1 VLIEDNPADEL
12 EADALK
18 EFAQEL
24 ASRLNVSRDEKT
36 VTEIVGSIRWY
47 ANKAGAVII
56 LRRGDK
62 TRKPLATISPKRG
75 KWTKLYPTWERVLIE
90 LARQKAERNVSRMSH
105 DGLLAGELPDVTNL

>member
-1 VLIEDNPADEL
+1 MLTDEKPADDIDEL
-12 EADALK
+12 SAGAIK

-24 ASRLNVSRDEKT
+24 ASRLSVSTDARA
-36 VTEIVGSIRWY
+36 VAEIVSSIRWY

-75 KWTKLYPTWERVLIE
+75 KWTKLYPTWEPVLTE
-90 LARQKAERNVSRMSH
+90 LARRKREKSVSRMSH
-105 DGLLAGELPDVTNL
+105 DELLAGELPE

>member
-1 VLIEDNPADEL
+1 VLTENSADEL

-24 ASRLNVSRDEKT
+24 ASRLSISKDEKA
-36 VTEIVGSIRWY
+36 VAEIVSSIRWY
-47 ANKAGAVII
+47 ANKVGAVII

-75 KWTKLYPTWERVLIE
+75 KWTKLYPTWERVLTE
-90 LARQKAERNVSRMSH
+90 LARQKAEKNVSRMSH

>member
-1 VLIEDNPADEL
+1 MLTDDNLANDL

-24 ASRLNVSRDEKT
+24 ASRLRVSKDEKT
-36 VTEIVGSIRWY
+36 VNEIISSVRWY

-62 TRKPLATISPKRG
+62 ARKPLAVISPKRG
-75 KWTKLYPTWERVLIE
+75 KWTKLYPSWERVLTE
-90 LARQKAERNVSRMSH
+90 LARRKTADNVSRMSH
-105 DGLLAGELPDVTNL
+105 DGLLAGEIPLED